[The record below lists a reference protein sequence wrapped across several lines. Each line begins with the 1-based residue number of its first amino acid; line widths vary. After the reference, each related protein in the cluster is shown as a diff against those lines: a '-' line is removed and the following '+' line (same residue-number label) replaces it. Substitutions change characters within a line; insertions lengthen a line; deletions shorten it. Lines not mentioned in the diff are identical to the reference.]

1 MSDIE
6 NLDQLYARVFTT
18 EAGAKVLSHLRE
30 TTIERPCFTPG
41 EDPSHGFMR
50 EGENEIVRS
59 IERRIKRH
67 RSRK

>member
-6 NLDQLYARVFTT
+6 DLDQLYARAFST

-30 TTIERPCFTPG
+30 TTIERPCFTAG
-41 EDPSHGFMR
+41 EDPSHGFVR
-50 EGENEIVRS
+50 EGQNEVVRG

-67 RSRK
+67 RTRK

>member
-6 NLDQLYARVFTT
+6 DLDQLYARAFTT

-30 TTIERPCFTPG
+30 TTIERPCFTAG
-41 EDPSHGFMR
+41 QDPSFGFVR
-50 EGENEIVRS
+50 EGENEVVRG

-67 RSRK
+67 RTRK